1 MTMARE
7 AQKFLVVG
15 VERIEGNA
23 KATGNPFDMCRLYCL
38 VPITPDKGKIKVSG
52 SGWKVAEMDMD
63 AEALPSFASVPFT
76 QGPQSLELQI
86 EQRFVF
92 GQYKSVVA
100 GFVAAA
106 VGAAG

>member
-1 MTMARE
+1 MARE
-7 AQKFLVVG
+7 GQKFLVVG
-15 VERIEGNA
+15 VERIEGN
-23 KATGNPFDMCRLYCL
+23 MCRLYCL
-38 VPITPDKGKIKVSG
+38 VPITPDSGKIKVTG

-100 GFVAAA
+100 GFVAA
-106 VGAAG
+106 VPAAGAVRPAVKAA